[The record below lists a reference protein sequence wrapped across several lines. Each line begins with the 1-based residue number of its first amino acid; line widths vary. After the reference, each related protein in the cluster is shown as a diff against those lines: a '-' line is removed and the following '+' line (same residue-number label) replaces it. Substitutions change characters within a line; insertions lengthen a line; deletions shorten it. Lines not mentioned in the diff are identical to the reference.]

1 MNTIENILL
10 NKQIILF
17 DGVCNFC
24 NASINFIIDHDPEKR
39 FTFAP
44 LQSKIGQDILRKF
57 NKNTEDFDS
66 VILLKNNTLYQK
78 SDAALEI
85 TKYLSGFWKY
95 LTIFKIFPTFFLNFF
110 YDIIAKNRYRIFG
123 KMDSCRIPTSE
134 LRERFL
140 IENS

>member
-1 MNTIENILL
+1 MNTIENISF

-24 NASINFIIDHDPEKR
+24 NASINFIIDHDPEQR

-44 LQSKIGQDILRKF
+44 LQSEIGQDILRKF

-66 VILLKNNTLYQK
+66 VFLLKDNTLYQK
-78 SDAALEI
+78 SEAALEI
-85 TKYLSGFWKY
+85 TKHLSGFWKY
-95 LTIFKIFPTFFLNFF
+95 LAIFSLFPTFFLNFF

-123 KMDSCRIPTSE
+123 KMDSCRIPTPE

>member
-1 MNTIENILL
+1 MNTIENISLD
-10 NKQIILF
+10 KQIILF

-39 FTFAP
+39 FKFAP
-44 LQSKIGQDILRKF
+44 LQSEIGQEILRKF

-66 VILLKNNTLYQK
+66 VFLLKNNTLYQK

-85 TKYLSGFWKY
+85 TKHLSGFWKY
-95 LTIFKIFPTFFLNFF
+95 LTVFNILPSFFLNFF

-123 KMDSCRIPTSE
+123 KTDSCRIPTPE